1 MHAPFDPDDL
11 LFRFFR
17 GETTAEENRTLLA
30 WKRASGENRA
40 RFDTLRN
47 LWMVS
52 ATAAPATAPDPAA
65 ALARLKRTI
74 ARDEE
79 AQQPLERP
87 AQPNER
93 QRAPHD
99 GQRPDERPSDKRSF
113 GQRPPERH
121 PQPLPR
127 EERPARRR
135 SVLRSFVR
143 SAAAVLLLAGAAG
156 GGALLHRAIAPA
168 PPAAEALAERFV
180 PDTMLFRASRGSLA
194 SATLPDGT
202 VIRLNAGSTLTY
214 TTDYGRKERTVALQG
229 EAFFK
234 VRADAERPFV
244 VRAGELA
251 IVATGTAFNV
261 KAYPEEQ
268 FVTTTLESGSVRV
281 QGLSRR
287 NRSFDIE
294 LTPRQSCLYYRGGD
308 SVLRSGTLHPEEAAL
323 AEQVR
328 TKEIPALRISNVKT
342 LLHTSW
348 KDPRWIVEYE
358 TLASLAEKLERR
370 YNVTIR
376 FRQSEAGAYRF
387 TGAFENE
394 TIEEIMRLLR
404 HATPIRYT
412 IERGRITVSVDP
424 SRRRTFE
431 NAAG

>member
-1 MHAPFDPDDL
+1 M
-11 LFRFFR
+11 
-17 GETTAEENRTLLA
+17 
-30 WKRASGENRA
+30 
-40 RFDTLRN
+40 
-47 LWMVS
+47 
-52 ATAAPATAPDPAA
+52 
-65 ALARLKRTI
+65 
-74 ARDEE
+74 
-79 AQQPLERP
+79 
-87 AQPNER
+87 
-93 QRAPHD
+93 
-99 GQRPDERPSDKRSF
+99 
-113 GQRPPERH
+113 
-121 PQPLPR
+121 
-127 EERPARRR
+127 
-135 SVLRSFVR
+135 
-143 SAAAVLLLAGAAG
+143 
-156 GGALLHRAIAPA
+156 
-168 PPAAEALAERFV
+168 
-180 PDTMLFRASRGSLA
+180 
-194 SATLPDGT
+194 
-202 VIRLNAGSTLTY
+202 
-214 TTDYGRKERTVALQG
+214 ALQG

-328 TKEIPALRISNVKT
+328 AKEIPALRISNVKT